1 MWKGQQMRV
10 KHKPWAKDYIN
21 EKRDFFLDEEALNSG
36 NPFSNNNPIHL
47 ELGMG
52 KGQFII
58 ELAKQN
64 TDINY
69 IGVELQ
75 ASAQVMAGK
84 KLEEEPL
91 SNVRLYNQ
99 DVANLLNHQFWVGSI
114 DRIYL
119 NFSDPW
125 PKTRHAKRRLTSNRF
140 TPIYDKL
147 LSENGSIH
155 QKTDSKSL
163 FEFSIMSL
171 TQNGY
176 EIVDIELDMH
186 SSKRANIITE
196 YEEKFSQ
203 KGFTIKFL
211 EAQKSNR
218 SENE

>member
-1 MWKGQQMRV
+1 MRV
-10 KHKPWAKDYIN
+10 KHKPWAKDYIK
-21 EKRDFFLDEEALNSG
+21 EQKEFFLTEEVLNNG
-36 NPFSNNNPIHL
+36 NPFDNDNPIHL

-52 KGQFII
+52 KGQFIMG
-58 ELAKQN
+58 LAKQN
-64 TDINY
+64 PNINY

-91 SNVRLYNQ
+91 ENVRLYNQ
-99 DVANLLNHQFWVGSI
+99 DVAKLLEHEFWVGNI

-125 PKTRHAKRRLTSNRF
+125 PKNRHAKRRLTSDRF
-140 TPIYDKL
+140 TPIYDQL
-147 LSENGSIH
+147 LSADGSIH

-163 FEFSIMSL
+163 FESSIMSL

-186 SSKRANIITE
+186 NSDRPNIITE
-196 YEEKFSQ
+196 YEEKFSK

-211 EAQKSNR
+211 EAKKCK
-218 SENE
+218 

>member
-1 MWKGQQMRV
+1 M
-10 KHKPWAKDYIN
+10 
-21 EKRDFFLDEEALNSG
+21 
-36 NPFSNNNPIHL
+36 
-47 ELGMG
+47 
-52 KGQFII
+52 

-64 TDINY
+64 PEINY

-91 SNVRLYNQ
+91 PNVRLYNQ
-99 DVANLLNHQFWVGSI
+99 DVAKLLEHEFWVGNI

-125 PKTRHAKRRLTSNRF
+125 PKNRHAKRRLTSDRF
-140 TPIYDKL
+140 TPIYDQL
-147 LSENGSIH
+147 LSANGSIH

-163 FEFSIMSL
+163 FESSVMSL

-186 SSKRANIITE
+186 NSDRPNIITE
-196 YEEKFSQ
+196 YEDKFSK

-211 EAQKSNR
+211 EAKKR
-218 SENE
+218 K

>member
-1 MWKGQQMRV
+1 MRV

-21 EKRDFFLDEEALNSG
+21 EKRDFFLHEEDLNNG
-36 NPFSNNNPIHL
+36 NPFDNDNPIHL

-52 KGQFII
+52 KGQFIMG
-58 ELAKQN
+58 LAKQN
-64 TDINY
+64 PDINY

-91 SNVRLYNQ
+91 ENVRLYNQ
-99 DVANLLNHQFWVGSI
+99 DVAKLLEHDFWVGSI

-125 PKTRHAKRRLTSNRF
+125 PKNRHAKRRLTSDRF
-140 TPIYDKL
+140 TPIYDEL

-163 FEFSIMSL
+163 FESSIMSL

-176 EIVDIELDMH
+176 EIVDIELDVH
-186 SSKRANIITE
+186 ASVRPNIITE
-196 YEEKFSQ
+196 YEEKFSK

-211 EAQKSNR
+211 EAKKR
-218 SENE
+218 K

>member
-1 MWKGQQMRV
+1 MRV

-21 EKRDFFLDEEALNSG
+21 EKRDFFLHEEDLNQG
-36 NPFSNNNPIHL
+36 NPFDNNNPIHL

-52 KGQFII
+52 KGQFIM

-64 TDINY
+64 PEINY

-84 KLEEEPL
+84 KLEEHPL
-91 SNVRLYNQ
+91 ENVRLYNQ
-99 DVANLLNHQFWVGSI
+99 DVAKLLEHDFWKGSI
-114 DRIYL
+114 ERIYL

-125 PKTRHAKRRLTSNRF
+125 PKNRHAKRRLTSDRF
-140 TPIYDKL
+140 TPIYDQL
-147 LSENGSIH
+147 LTADGSIH

-163 FEFSIMSL
+163 FESSVMSL

-186 SSKRANIITE
+186 ASDRPNIITE
-196 YEEKFSQ
+196 YEDKFSK

-211 EAQKSNR
+211 EAKKR
-218 SENE
+218 K

>member
-1 MWKGQQMRV
+1 MRV
-10 KHKPWAKDYIN
+10 KHKPWAKDYIK
-21 EKRDFFLDEEALNSG
+21 EQKEFFLTEEVLNNG
-36 NPFSNNNPIHL
+36 NPFDNDNPIHL

-52 KGQFII
+52 KGQFIMG
-58 ELAKQN
+58 LAKQN
-64 TDINY
+64 PDINY

-99 DVANLLNHQFWVGSI
+99 DVAKLLEHEFWVGSI

-125 PKTRHAKRRLTSNRF
+125 PKNRHAKRRLTSDRF
-140 TPIYDKL
+140 TPIYDQL
-147 LSENGSIH
+147 LSVDGSIH

-163 FEFSIMSL
+163 FESSIMSL

-186 SSKRANIITE
+186 NSDRPNIITE
-196 YEEKFSQ
+196 YEEKFSK

-211 EAQKSNR
+211 EAKKR
-218 SENE
+218 K

>member
-1 MWKGQQMRV
+1 MRV
-10 KHKPWAKDYIN
+10 KHKPWAKDYIKEN
-21 EKRDFFLDEEALNSG
+21 NDFFLSEEVLNGG
-36 NPFSNNNPIHL
+36 NPFDNDNPIHL

-52 KGQFII
+52 KGQFIM

-64 TDINY
+64 PEINY

-91 SNVRLYNQ
+91 PNVRLYNQ
-99 DVANLLNHQFWVGSI
+99 DVAKLLEHEFWVGNI

-125 PKTRHAKRRLTSNRF
+125 PKNRHAKRRLTSDRF
-140 TPIYDKL
+140 TPIYDQL
-147 LSENGSIH
+147 LSANGSIH

-163 FEFSIMSL
+163 FESSVMSL

-186 SSKRANIITE
+186 NSDRPNIITE
-196 YEEKFSQ
+196 YEDKFSK

-211 EAQKSNR
+211 EAKKR
-218 SENE
+218 K

>member
-1 MWKGQQMRV
+1 MRV
-10 KHKPWAKDYIN
+10 KHKPWAKDYIKEN
-21 EKRDFFLDEEALNSG
+21 NDFFLSEEVLNGG
-36 NPFSNNNPIHL
+36 NPFDNDNPIHL

-52 KGQFII
+52 KGQFIM

-64 TDINY
+64 PNINY

-99 DVANLLNHQFWVGSI
+99 DVAKLLEHEFWVGNI

-125 PKTRHAKRRLTSNRF
+125 PKNRHAKRRLTSDRF

-147 LSENGSIH
+147 LSADGSIH

-163 FEFSIMSL
+163 FESSVMSL

-186 SSKRANIITE
+186 NSDRPNIITE
-196 YEEKFSQ
+196 YEDKFSK

-211 EAQKSNR
+211 EAKKR
-218 SENE
+218 K

>member
-1 MWKGQQMRV
+1 MRV

-21 EKRDFFLDEEALNSG
+21 EKRDFFLSEEDLNNG
-36 NPFSNNNPIHL
+36 NPFTNNNPIHL

-52 KGQFII
+52 KGQFIM

-64 TDINY
+64 PDINY

-91 SNVRLYNQ
+91 DNVRLYNQ
-99 DVANLLNHQFWVGSI
+99 DVAKLLEHEFWIGSI

-125 PKTRHAKRRLTSNRF
+125 PKNRHAKRRLTSDRF
-140 TPIYDKL
+140 TPIYDQL
-147 LSENGSIH
+147 LSANGSIH
-155 QKTDSKSL
+155 QKTDSKIL
-163 FEFSIMSL
+163 FESSIMSL

-186 SSKRANIITE
+186 NSERPNIETE
-196 YEEKFSQ
+196 YEQKFSK

-211 EAQKSNR
+211 EAKKR
-218 SENE
+218 K

>member
-1 MWKGQQMRV
+1 MRV
-10 KHKPWAKDYIN
+10 KHKPWAKDYIK
-21 EKRDFFLDEEALNSG
+21 EQKEFFLTEEVLNNG
-36 NPFSNNNPIHL
+36 NPFDNDNPIHL

-52 KGQFII
+52 KGQFIMG
-58 ELAKQN
+58 LAKQN
-64 TDINY
+64 PDINY

-91 SNVRLYNQ
+91 ANVRLYNQ
-99 DVANLLNHQFWVGSI
+99 DVAKLLEHEFWVGNI

-125 PKTRHAKRRLTSNRF
+125 PKNRHAKRRLTSDRF
-140 TPIYDKL
+140 TPIYDQL
-147 LSENGSIH
+147 LSADGSIH

-163 FEFSIMSL
+163 FESSVMSL

-186 SSKRANIITE
+186 NSDRPNIITE
-196 YEEKFSQ
+196 YEEKFSK

-211 EAQKSNR
+211 EAKKR
-218 SENE
+218 K

>member
-1 MWKGQQMRV
+1 MRV
-10 KHKPWAKDYIN
+10 KHKPWAKDYIK
-21 EKRDFFLDEEALNSG
+21 EQKEFFLTEEVLNNG
-36 NPFSNNNPIHL
+36 NPFDNDNPIHL

-52 KGQFII
+52 KGQFIMG
-58 ELAKQN
+58 LAKQN
-64 TDINY
+64 PDINY

-91 SNVRLYNQ
+91 ANVRLYNQ
-99 DVANLLNHQFWVGSI
+99 DVAKLLEHEFWVGNI

-125 PKTRHAKRRLTSNRF
+125 PKNRHAKRRLTSDRF
-140 TPIYDKL
+140 TPIYDQL
-147 LSENGSIH
+147 LSADGSIH

-163 FEFSIMSL
+163 FESSIMSL

-176 EIVDIELDMH
+176 EIIDIELDMH
-186 SSKRANIITE
+186 NSDRPNIITE
-196 YEEKFSQ
+196 YEEKFSK

-211 EAQKSNR
+211 EAKKR
-218 SENE
+218 K

>member
-1 MWKGQQMRV
+1 MRV

-21 EKRDFFLDEEALNSG
+21 EKSDFFLSEEVLNNG
-36 NPFSNNNPIHL
+36 NPFENDNPIHL

-52 KGQFII
+52 KGQFIMG
-58 ELAKQN
+58 LAKQN
-64 TDINY
+64 PEINY

-84 KLEEEPL
+84 KLEDEPL
-91 SNVRLYNQ
+91 PNVRLYNQ
-99 DVANLLNHQFWVGSI
+99 DVAKLLEHEFWIGSI

-125 PKTRHAKRRLTSNRF
+125 PKKRHAKRRLTSDRF
-140 TPIYDKL
+140 TPIYDQL
-147 LSENGSIH
+147 LSKNGSIH

-163 FEFSIMSL
+163 FESSIMSL

-186 SSKRANIITE
+186 NSDRSNIKTE
-196 YEEKFSQ
+196 YEEKFSA

-211 EAQKSNR
+211 EAKKR
-218 SENE
+218 K

>member
-1 MWKGQQMRV
+1 MRV
-10 KHKPWAKDYIN
+10 KHKPWAKDYIK
-21 EKRDFFLDEEALNSG
+21 EKKDFFLDEETLNQG
-36 NPFSNNNPIHL
+36 NPFDNDNPIHL

-52 KGQFII
+52 KGQFIM

-64 TDINY
+64 PQINY

-91 SNVRLYNQ
+91 ANVRLYNQ
-99 DVANLLNHQFWVGSI
+99 DVAKLLEHKFWVGRI
-114 DRIYL
+114 ERIYL

-125 PKTRHAKRRLTSNRF
+125 PKKRHAKRRLTSDRF
-140 TPIYDKL
+140 TPIYDQL
-147 LSENGSIH
+147 LTETGSIH
-155 QKTDSKSL
+155 QKTDSKTL
-163 FEFSIMSL
+163 FESSIMSL

-176 EIVDIELDMH
+176 EIVDIELDVH
-186 SSKRANIITE
+186 NSERPNIITE

-211 EAQKSNR
+211 EAKKR
-218 SENE
+218 K

>member
-1 MWKGQQMRV
+1 MRV
-10 KHKPWAKDYIN
+10 KHKPWAKEYIK
-21 EKRDFFLDEEALNSG
+21 EKNDVFLSEDDLNSG
-36 NPFSNNNPIHL
+36 NPFANDNPIHL

-58 ELAKQN
+58 ELAKRN
-64 TDINY
+64 PNINY

-91 SNVRLYNQ
+91 ENVRLYNQ
-99 DVANLLNHQFWVGSI
+99 DVANLLNHQFWVGRI

-125 PKTRHAKRRLTSNRF
+125 PKSRHAKRRLTSSRF
-140 TPIYDKL
+140 TPIYDQL
-147 LSENGSIH
+147 LSEQGSIF
-155 QKTDSKSL
+155 QKTDSKIL
-163 FEFSIMSL
+163 FESSIISL

-176 EIVDIELDMH
+176 EIVDLELDMH
-186 SSKRANIITE
+186 NSERDNIVTE
-196 YEEKFSQ
+196 YEDKFSK

-211 EAQKSNR
+211 EAKKCK
-218 SENE
+218 

>member
-1 MWKGQQMRV
+1 MRV
-10 KHKPWAKDYIN
+10 KHKPWAKDYIK
-21 EKRDFFLDEEALNSG
+21 ERPHIFLQQDKLNAG
-36 NPFSNNNPIHL
+36 NPFANDNPIFL

-64 TDINY
+64 PNINY

-84 KLEEEPL
+84 KLEKEKLE
-91 SNVRLYNQ
+91 NVLLYNQ
-99 DVANLLNHQFWVGSI
+99 DVANLLEHDFWIGSI

-125 PKTRHAKRRLTSNRF
+125 PKKRHAKRRLTSDRF
-140 TPIYDKL
+140 IPIYDKL
-147 LSENGSIH
+147 LSSNGSIH
-155 QKTDSKSL
+155 QKTDSKTL
-163 FEFSIMSL
+163 FESSIMSL

-176 EIVDIELDMH
+176 QIVDIELDMH
-186 SSKRANIITE
+186 NSDRNNIITE
-196 YEEKFSQ
+196 YEQKFSQ

-211 EAQKSNR
+211 EAKKV
-218 SENE
+218 NEEK

>member
-1 MWKGQQMRV
+1 MRV
-10 KHKPWAKDYIN
+10 KHKPWAKDYIK
-21 EKRDFFLDEEALNSG
+21 EQKEFFLTEEVLNNG
-36 NPFSNNNPIHL
+36 NPFDNDNPIHL

-52 KGQFII
+52 KGQFIMG
-58 ELAKQN
+58 LAKQN
-64 TDINY
+64 PDINY

-91 SNVRLYNQ
+91 ANVRLYNQ
-99 DVANLLNHQFWVGSI
+99 DVAKLLEHEFWVGNI

-125 PKTRHAKRRLTSNRF
+125 PKNRHAKRRLTSDRF
-140 TPIYDKL
+140 TPIYDQL
-147 LSENGSIH
+147 LSADGSIH

-163 FEFSIMSL
+163 FESSIMSL

-186 SSKRANIITE
+186 NSDRPNIITE
-196 YEEKFSQ
+196 YEEKFSK

-211 EAQKSNR
+211 EAKKR
-218 SENE
+218 K

>member
-1 MWKGQQMRV
+1 MRV
-10 KHKPWAKDYIN
+10 KYKPWAKDYIS
-21 EKRDFFLDEEALNSG
+21 EKRDFFLSEEDLNAG
-36 NPFSNNNPIHL
+36 NPFPNNNPIHL

-52 KGQFII
+52 KGQFIMS
-58 ELAKQN
+58 LAKQN
-64 TDINY
+64 PEINY

-91 SNVRLYNQ
+91 ANVRLYNQ
-99 DVANLLNHQFWVGSI
+99 DVAKLLEHNFWINSI

-125 PKTRHAKRRLTSNRF
+125 PKKRHAKRRLTSDRF
-140 TPIYDKL
+140 TPIYDQL
-147 LSENGSIH
+147 LTADGSIH

-163 FEFSIMSL
+163 FESSIMSL

-176 EIVDIELDMH
+176 QIVDIELDMH
-186 SSKRANIITE
+186 NSERENIITE
-196 YEEKFSQ
+196 YEEKFSK

-211 EAQKSNR
+211 EAKKR
-218 SENE
+218 K

>member
-1 MWKGQQMRV
+1 MRV
-10 KHKPWAKDYIN
+10 KHKPWAKDYIK
-21 EKRDFFLDEEALNSG
+21 EQKDFFLSEEDLNNG
-36 NPFSNNNPIHL
+36 NPFDNDNPIHL

-52 KGQFII
+52 KGQFIMG
-58 ELAKQN
+58 LAKQN
-64 TDINY
+64 PDINY

-91 SNVRLYNQ
+91 ENVRLYNQ
-99 DVANLLNHQFWVGSI
+99 DVAKLLEHEFWIGSI

-125 PKTRHAKRRLTSNRF
+125 PKNRHAKRRLTSDRF

-147 LSENGSIH
+147 LSANGSIH

-163 FEFSIMSL
+163 FESSIMSL

-186 SSKRANIITE
+186 NSDRPNIETE
-196 YEEKFSQ
+196 YEQKFSK

-211 EAQKSNR
+211 EAKKR
-218 SENE
+218 K

>member
-1 MWKGQQMRV
+1 MRV
-10 KHKPWAKDYIN
+10 KHKPWAKDYIKEN
-21 EKRDFFLDEEALNSG
+21 NNFFLSEEVLNGG
-36 NPFSNNNPIHL
+36 NPFDNDNPIHL

-52 KGQFII
+52 KGQFIM

-64 TDINY
+64 PEINY

-91 SNVRLYNQ
+91 PNVRLYNQ
-99 DVANLLNHQFWVGSI
+99 DVAKLLEHEFWVGNI

-125 PKTRHAKRRLTSNRF
+125 PKNRHAKRRLTSDRF
-140 TPIYDKL
+140 TPIYDQL
-147 LSENGSIH
+147 LSANGSIH

-163 FEFSIMSL
+163 FESSVMSL

-186 SSKRANIITE
+186 NSDRPNIITE
-196 YEEKFSQ
+196 YEEKFSK

-211 EAQKSNR
+211 EAKKR
-218 SENE
+218 K